1 MGNQNPFQLLRE
13 MSELEFI
20 SQSEFRRTCVLNTLW
35 GENFSGLIGNIQL
48 TLKQYWLEEYG
59 STYMWI
65 FFFKK
70 CILQLEK
77 VLAPHHFHYQLHIKE
92 KETKTMKILVDW
104 KN

>member
-48 TLKQYWLEEYG
+48 TLKQYRLEEYG
-59 STYMWI
+59 STYTWI

-77 VLAPHHFHYQLHIKE
+77 VLAPHSSTLA
-92 KETKTMKILVDW
+92 W
-104 KN
+104 KLPWMEEPGRLQSMGS